1 MDKVKWGLRAVSFAC
16 ILMPL
21 LYVIAPCI
29 LTGDFSA
36 AFLPPELRG
45 AMASMSGAGDLN
57 STLTALGISPGGF
70 TMPQFKGLTFNES
83 TGIATLKLNVTNPL
97 ARQRIV
103 VNQLRV
109 TVRNGTRSFTVQLKE
124 QVVIEANRTGV
135 LSFQFTSTDPDALE
149 SLVNIINFVER
160 PDWIGDL
167 EISNLYVDANGI
179 IIQASDLGR
188 LSELLGGE
196 GP

>member
-1 MDKVKWGLRAVSFAC
+1 
-16 ILMPL
+16 
-21 LYVIAPCI
+21 
-29 LTGDFSA
+29 
-36 AFLPPELRG
+36 
-45 AMASMSGAGDLN
+45 
-57 STLTALGISPGGF
+57 
-70 TMPQFKGLTFNES
+70 
-83 TGIATLKLNVTNPL
+83 
-97 ARQRIV
+97 V

-167 EISNLYVDANGI
+167 EISNLYVDVNGI
-179 IIQASDLGR
+179 IVQASDLGR